1 MKCGKQFDNL
11 FEGMKIC
18 AETTHSLSSKNK
30 EINNQLQN
38 INFQFENINS
48 QLKNV
53 NNFDIDSGKKLKNFD
68 NCINEIMIRLTKM
81 EKVTDNLE
89 IKNKIMEEE
98 KHDDKVEKNKDEN
111 KNESQNKNKNIKDN
125 KNKIIEENEIKNKDK
140 NKNENS
146 NIKINFGENI
156 LINNNYSSEKEKK
169 EKEKGIFDLKLAN
182 EIRNLKPG
190 EILKLTEPKYILVTK
205 KNT

>member
-1 MKCGKQFDNL
+1 
-11 FEGMKIC
+11 MKIC

-53 NNFDIDSGKKLKNFD
+53 NNFDVDSGKKLKNFD

-89 IKNKIMEEE
+89 IKNKIMVEE
-98 KHDDKVEKNKDEN
+98 KHNNKVEKNKDEN
-111 KNESQNKNKNIKDN
+111 KNESQNKK
-125 KNKIIEENEIKNKDK
+125 
-140 NKNENS
+140 
-146 NIKINFGENI
+146 
-156 LINNNYSSEKEKK
+156 
-169 EKEKGIFDLKLAN
+169 
-182 EIRNLKPG
+182 
-190 EILKLTEPKYILVTK
+190 
-205 KNT
+205 